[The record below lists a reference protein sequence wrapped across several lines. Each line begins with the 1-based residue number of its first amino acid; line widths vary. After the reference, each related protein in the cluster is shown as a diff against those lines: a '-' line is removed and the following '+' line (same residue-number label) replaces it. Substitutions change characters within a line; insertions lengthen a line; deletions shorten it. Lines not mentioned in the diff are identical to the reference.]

1 MDVIK
6 CPKCQEDVTINI
18 GESISEDGEVFRCPK
33 CGYKFRYVKE

>member
-18 GESISEDGEVFRCPK
+18 SESISEDGEVFICPK